1 MYPHLRRYV
10 LCVPSQ
16 RISRAVQ
23 MCADGT
29 CCHIVA
35 CVRVNVAVV
44 VDVNSDA
51 GAFGNLRIPRPRFV
65 ADATNMRGDR
75 ANFSFFFFETPNVHH
90 DFSEYTRSMFASE
103 CLHVESTTCAFVSFT
118 KNLISIL
125 CHYTTKIN

>member
-10 LCVPSQ
+10 LCVSSR

-23 MCADGT
+23 MCTDGT

-51 GAFGNLRIPRPRFV
+51 GAFGNLRIPGPRFV

-75 ANFSFFFFETPNVHH
+75 ANFSFFETPNVHH

-103 CLHVESTTCAFVSFT
+103 CLQSPTCAFVSFT

-125 CHYTTKIN
+125 YHYTTKIN